1 MKKTWV
7 LLVLSAMGLALM
19 TGCTSSADTLP
30 SPSPS
35 ASTTPSNTPIVSLG
49 PTASMA
55 PDTGN
60 GTATDDPL
68 VPSSGTVASSGTTQ
82 TNTATGVNTVA
93 DAERVSDSVTDEVE
107 KLSELDDAEAVVAG
121 NIALV
126 GVKYDAQY
134 QGGLTGR
141 LKQMVEERV
150 DMVDK
155 TITTI
160 HVTDDA
166 EQMRKIGQLREKL
179 DDGSITFE
187 ELQTQ
192 ILEIGSSIAG
202 GSDAPTNNSKPAGT
216 GA

>member
-1 MKKTWV
+1 
-7 LLVLSAMGLALM
+7 MGLALM

-55 PDTGN
+55 PDATN
-60 GTATDDPL
+60 GAMTNDTL
-68 VPSSGTVASSGTTQ
+68 VPSSGTIANSGSTS
-82 TNTATGVNTVA
+82 NTAAGVNTVE

-179 DDGSITFE
+179 DAGSITFE

-192 ILEIGSSIAG
+192 MLEIGSSIAG
-202 GSDAPTNNSKPAGT
+202 GSDAPMNNTKPSGT